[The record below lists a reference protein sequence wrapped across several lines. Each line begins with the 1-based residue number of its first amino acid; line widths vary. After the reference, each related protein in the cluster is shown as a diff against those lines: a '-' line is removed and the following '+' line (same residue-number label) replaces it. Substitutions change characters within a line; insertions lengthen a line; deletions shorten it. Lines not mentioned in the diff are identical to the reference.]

1 MNPAIAPR
9 FHVGSP
15 WRGAADA
22 QSLHAEAAL
31 DSQAGFNY
39 KIVMSKQI
47 TTIARLKAKPGA
59 EARLEELLKSLIE
72 PTRAESGC
80 IDYTM
85 HRDLEEP
92 GAYYFYDNLRSQE
105 DLDAHFETPHIKR
118 VLEIAPDVLAEPLK
132 LIRLEKLG

>member
-1 MNPAIAPR
+1 
-9 FHVGSP
+9 
-15 WRGAADA
+15 
-22 QSLHAEAAL
+22 
-31 DSQAGFNY
+31 
-39 KIVMSKQI
+39 MSKQI

-92 GAYYFYDNLRSQE
+92 GAYYFYDNWRSQE

>member
-1 MNPAIAPR
+1 MNR
-9 FHVGSP
+9 VGHSI
-15 WRGAADA
+15 RNGTFGAW
-22 QSLHAEAAL
+22 S
-31 DSQAGFNY
+31 FKY

-59 EARLEELLKSLIE
+59 EARLEEVLKSLIE

-92 GAYYFYDNLRSQE
+92 GTYYFYDNWRSQE
-105 DLDAHFETPHIKR
+105 DLDAHFAMPHMQR
-118 VLEIAPDVLAEPLK
+118 VIEIASDVLAEPLK
-132 LIRLEKLG
+132 LTRLEKLG

>member
-1 MNPAIAPR
+1 
-9 FHVGSP
+9 
-15 WRGAADA
+15 
-22 QSLHAEAAL
+22 
-31 DSQAGFNY
+31 
-39 KIVMSKQI
+39 MSKQI

-59 EARLEELLKSLIE
+59 EERLEEVLKSLIE

-92 GAYYFYDNLRSQE
+92 GVYYFYDNWRSQE
-105 DLDAHFETPHIKR
+105 DLDAHFEMPYMKR
-118 VLEIAPDVLAEPLK
+118 IIEMAPDLLAEPLK

>member
-1 MNPAIAPR
+1 MDQDFGRWPFLCSGTGEKLP
-9 FHVGSP
+9 
-15 WRGAADA
+15 
-22 QSLHAEAAL
+22 
-31 DSQAGFNY
+31 AGFKY
-39 KIVMSKQI
+39 RIIMSKQI

-92 GAYYFYDNLRSQE
+92 GAYYFYDNWRSQE

-118 VLEIAPDVLAEPLK
+118 VLEIAPEVLAEPLK
-132 LIRLEKLG
+132 LIRLEII

>member
-1 MNPAIAPR
+1 LL
-9 FHVGSP
+9 
-15 WRGAADA
+15 D
-22 QSLHAEAAL
+22 AEAAL

-92 GAYYFYDNLRSQE
+92 GAYYFYDNWRSQE
-105 DLDAHFETPHIKR
+105 ALDAHFEMPHMKR
-118 VLEIAPDVLAEPLK
+118 IIEIAPEILAEPLK
-132 LIRLEKLG
+132 LIRLEII

>member
-1 MNPAIAPR
+1 M
-9 FHVGSP
+9 S
-15 WRGAADA
+15 D
-22 QSLHAEAAL
+22 AEAAL
-31 DSQAGFNY
+31 DSQPACCDRLLWQTN
-39 KIVMSKQI
+39 S
-47 TTIARLKAKPGA
+47 TIAWLKAKPGA

-92 GAYYFYDNLRSQE
+92 GAYYFYDNWRSQE

-118 VLEIAPDVLAEPLK
+118 GLEIAPDVLAEPLK
-132 LIRLEKLG
+132 LIRLEII

>member
-1 MNPAIAPR
+1 MSNVIGPPPVMCD
-9 FHVGSP
+9 VG
-15 WRGAADA
+15 
-22 QSLHAEAAL
+22 QYE
-31 DSQAGFNY
+31 FKY

-59 EARLEELLKSLIE
+59 GSRLEEVLKSLIE

-92 GAYYFYDNLRSQE
+92 GVYYFYDNWRSQV
-105 DLDAHFETPHIKR
+105 DLDAHFEMPYMKR
-118 VLEIAPDVLAEPLK
+118 IADMAPDLLAEPLK
-132 LIRLEKLG
+132 IIHLEKLG

>member
-1 MNPAIAPR
+1 ML
-9 FHVGSP
+9 
-15 WRGAADA
+15 D
-22 QSLHAEAAL
+22 AEAAL

-47 TTIARLKAKPGA
+47 TTIARLKAKQGA

-92 GAYYFYDNLRSQE
+92 GAYYFYDNWRSQE